1 MTWKKRKKPRRS
13 GKIQGI
19 RRGRLTVGSVHGGR
33 LLRPE
38 EKRKRDSKRH
48 QIVQRVRQA
57 GTQHS
62 RGLHTAAIAVLTVTL
77 VAESGYLWSRV
88 LYPNSTPRGTIA
100 HTVVRWLSSHGAGDS
115 GTVEPAAYPVKLAVR
130 MQSDGLYGLQYS
142 ADGMQQVW
150 QQTEEVW
157 STAFASAQRLHT
169 ATMDEYREALQKP
182 MLFAEYDGSVPLRL
196 VAGWLG
202 AATPQNGE
210 NCTCGGLLISRE
222 GKDNYQLFVRDAAD
236 GSIWNTKIT
245 LTDAEFSA
253 MEANFTANDCTLAA
267 ETDTVISPDTLQFEE
282 EQSFDSVTFQPYT
295 GSMLALLNALG
306 MDGQAAEETAY
317 RTTDG
322 TMVYVDEDASVHVTP
337 QSVMSYRAENGVRAY
352 EENLRQADAQQRCA
366 QMGRTIS
373 AALLEGMNSGGEA
386 HLIKA
391 YEDEQ
396 GRYVTVFALHI
407 DGVPVDN
414 ALGYFARY
422 VFEDGAMV
430 QADVALRTCEV
441 TGDVVSVMPETV
453 AASARHDAKA
463 LLSLRYTDTATLQA
477 ESSAQ
482 NSTST
487 NQNTGGAVL
496 DDGEPQTDTSWVD
509 DLTTESESSWVDS
522 SGTGNTG
529 WNADGTDSSNTDA
542 SADGG
547 VQSTLD
553 TTGTSVSAQA
563 QWKFLLYNVDELDL
577 AQETMIPTRLTDER
591 PPQDPK
597 DLEITWHMPDFLTPL
612 GEGGMR

>member
-1 MTWKKRKKPRRS
+1 MTRNKRKQPRRS
-13 GKIQGI
+13 GRIQGI
-19 RRGRLTVGSVHGGR
+19 RRGRLTVGAVHGGR

-38 EKRKRDSKRH
+38 EKRKRNSKRYRAMR
-48 QIVQRVRQA
+48 RVRRA
-57 GTQHS
+57 AAEHT

-77 VAESGYLWSRV
+77 VAESGYLWSCV

-115 GTVEPAAYPVKLAVR
+115 GTVQPAAYPVKLAVR

-150 QQTEEVW
+150 QQTEDVW
-157 STAFASAQRLHT
+157 STALMTAQRLHT
-169 ATMDEYREALQKP
+169 ATIEEYRDALQKP
-182 MLFAEYDGSVPLRL
+182 MLFAEYDGSVPLSL

-210 NCTCGGLLISRE
+210 DCVCGGLLISRE
-222 GKDNYQLFVRDAAD
+222 SKDNYQLFVRDAAD

-267 ETDTVISPDTLQFEE
+267 ETDTIISPDTLQFQE
-282 EQSFDSVTFQPYT
+282 EQSFDSVTFHPYS

-306 MDGQAAEETAY
+306 MDGQAAEESAY

-337 QSVMSYRAENGVRAY
+337 ESVMSYRSENGVRAY
-352 EENLRQADAQQRCA
+352 EENLRQADAWQKCA

-373 AALLEGMNSGGEA
+373 ASLLEGMNSGGEA
-386 HLIKA
+386 HLTKA

-396 GRYVTVFALHI
+396 GRYVTVFSLHI

-422 VFEDGAMV
+422 VFEDGALV
-430 QADVALRTCEV
+430 QADVVLRTCEV

-453 AASARHDAKA
+453 AAAARRDAKA
-463 LLSLRYTDTATLQA
+463 LLSLRYTDTATLRT
-477 ESSAQ
+477 EKSALDQ
-482 NSTST
+482 YN
-487 NQNTGGAVL
+487 NANNNTGSDVL
-496 DDGEPQTDTSWVD
+496 DDGETETDTSWVD
-509 DLTTESESSWVDS
+509 DLTTESESSWVN
-522 SGTGNTG
+522 SGTNSTD
-529 WNADGTDSSNTDA
+529 WNNSGDTSTDTSTN
-542 SADGG
+542 GG
-547 VQSTLD
+547 VESTLN

-577 AQETMIPTRLTDER
+577 VQETMIPTRLSDER
-591 PPQDPK
+591 PPEDVK
-597 DLEITWHMPDFLTPL
+597 DLDITWHMPDFLTPL